1 MDKIEIGKKY
11 RHFKGHIIEVTGIA
25 KHSENLENM
34 VLYKHLGTDEFW
46 VRPEKMFLEEI
57 PERPDNITGQKHR
70 FELCEELQKNY
81 TK

>member
-34 VLYKHLGTDEFW
+34 VIYKHLGTNELW
-46 VRPEKMFLEEI
+46 VRPEKMFLEDDDVSS
-57 PERPDNITGQKHR
+57 RTDNITGQKHR
-70 FELCEELQKNY
+70 FELYEEN
-81 TK
+81 